1 MSKTSTNRTRVSAI
15 AAQPEAAAKQKRPE
29 IELTPI
35 QQHVADL
42 TSDLIM
48 NGGHPADVDR
58 LLIAAIAHDQ
68 ERQFPDFPQDP
79 QKRRQEAEGVARER
93 LADWRLRLSRAW
105 REPSVAP
112 ERPLPPTVAEMA
124 REGARE
130 ALEDHCYDFLRA
142 APMEQ
147 IYLLR
152 DVLDYW
158 ESSRRGP
165 DDESIEC
172 PLAEGFMY
180 VLASRDTFVRVPR
193 KHLSRVRTFVDM
205 LEDKDGPA
213 KAA

>member
-15 AAQPEAAAKQKRPE
+15 AAQPEAAPKQKRAT

-42 TSDLIM
+42 ASDLVM

-58 LLIAAIAHDQ
+58 LLIASIAHDQ
-68 ERQFPDFPQDP
+68 ERQFPDYPQDP
-79 QKRRQEAEGVARER
+79 QKRRQEAEAVARER

-105 REPSVAP
+105 REPSAAP
-112 ERPLPPTVAEMA
+112 ERPLPSTVSEMA
-124 REGARE
+124 RESARE
-130 ALEDHCYDFLRA
+130 TLENHCYDFLRTA
-142 APMEQ
+142 SMEQ

-152 DVLDYW
+152 DVMNYW

-165 DDESIEC
+165 DDDSIES
-172 PLAEGFMY
+172 PLAEGFLF
-180 VLASRDTFVRVPR
+180 VLGSRDTFVRIPQ
-193 KHLSRVRTFVDM
+193 KHLEHVRSFVAM
-205 LEDKDGPA
+205 LEGPA